1 MWARV
6 KKRRKRKGTKLLF
19 LHYMESRIKI
29 LINGQASHKIV
40 LCSIVDNSITDETVQ
55 RSWYDHPFLSSSIN
69 GKF

>member
-19 LHYMESRIKI
+19 LHHMESRIKT
-29 LINGQASHKIV
+29 LINGQASHK
-40 LCSIVDNSITDETVQ
+40 IVDNSITDETVQ